1 MGFNVEDFICVEI
14 QKFTFFK
21 FFKILIESSIPHFVL
36 NIIRKA
42 PILLHMT
49 PSNQIQATRYTGG
62 WRGDTVYD
70 TAAMVMAAVIAG
82 LGIVIRV
89 RATSIPGYRH
99 HLVMGQDTLRETL
112 TTSPLLQGQDRTAS
126 D

>member
-1 MGFNVEDFICVEI
+1 
-14 QKFTFFK
+14 
-21 FFKILIESSIPHFVL
+21 
-36 NIIRKA
+36 
-42 PILLHMT
+42 MT
-49 PSNQIQATRYTGG
+49 PSNQIQATRYSGG
-62 WRGDTVYD
+62 WRWRWYCVV
-70 TAAMVMAAVIAG
+70 MVMAGVIAG

-112 TTSPLLQGQDRTAS
+112 TTSPLLQNQDRTAS